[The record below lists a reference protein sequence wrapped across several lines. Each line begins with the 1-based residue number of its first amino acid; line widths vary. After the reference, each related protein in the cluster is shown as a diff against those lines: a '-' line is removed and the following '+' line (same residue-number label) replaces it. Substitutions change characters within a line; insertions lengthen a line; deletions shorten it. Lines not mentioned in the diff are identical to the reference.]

1 MQSTEN
7 KKVTPTQLEFLKTLK
22 EELFSFQK
30 LDQFDKELDSVFAY
44 IIVSDDYDAAQRYR
58 FIETFKSFKKVLMLL
73 KTGEMPADKLT
84 INL

>member
-1 MQSTEN
+1 MSKEN
-7 KKVTPTQLEFLKTLK
+7 LNKVTPTQLEFLKTLK

-44 IIVSDDYDAAQRYR
+44 IILSDDYDAAQRYR
-58 FIETFKSFKKVLMLL
+58 FLETFKSFKKVLMLL

-84 INL
+84 IDL